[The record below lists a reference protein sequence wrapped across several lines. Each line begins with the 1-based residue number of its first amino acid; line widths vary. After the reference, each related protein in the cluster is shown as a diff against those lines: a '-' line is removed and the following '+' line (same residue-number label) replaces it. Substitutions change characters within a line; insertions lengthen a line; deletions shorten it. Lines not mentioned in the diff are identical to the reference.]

1 MKIGKLPNSLLNK
14 IVLDPINKYSID
26 REEVLVKPSIGEDCS
41 ALTIGDNICL
51 LSTDPI
57 TGAVA
62 DIGKLA
68 VHINSND
75 IAAGGGEPI
84 GIMVTALLPPTIT
97 EEEIQKIITDVY
109 TQAKEVNMCVLG
121 GHTEI
126 TDAVVKP
133 VLSCTVIGKSKR
145 LIASSGA
152 KSGDDLVMTKYAGLE
167 GTSIFASDKIEK
179 LKNISEDTLKEAR
192 DLSNLLSVVKEG
204 KIASQMGA
212 NAMHD
217 VTEGG
222 ILGAC
227 WEVATC
233 SGLGVEVYADKIPV
247 LDCTKQICSE
257 LGVNPLRLI
266 SSGSMVIAIEN
277 GEELVAELAKNGI
290 NATVIGKFTND
301 GLYIVNKGEKQAL
314 EEPDVDELYKV

>member
-1 MKIGKLPNSLLNK
+1 MKIGKLSESALQKVVFEQLHTRR
-14 IVLDPINKYSID
+14 D
-26 REEVLVKPSIGEDCS
+26 EVLVGPGIGEDCA
-41 ALTIGDNICL
+41 ALKLQEGEVFVT
-51 LSTDPI
+51 STDPI
-57 TGAVA
+57 TGTVKE
-62 DIGKLA
+62 IGRLA
-68 VHINSND
+68 VHVTAND
-75 IAAGGGEPI
+75 LASAGAETI
-84 GIMVTALLPPTIT
+84 GLMVTALLPPMI
-97 EEEIQKIITDVY
+97 
-109 TQAKEVNMCVLG
+109 KEAQIKKMMQQINAECEKLNIMVLG

-126 TDAVVKP
+126 TDAVIKP

-152 KSGDDLVMTKYAGLE
+152 KAGDDLVMTKYAGLE

-179 LKNISEDTLKEAR
+179 LKNVSENTLSEAR
-192 DLSNLLSVVKEG
+192 ELSKLLSVVKEG

-277 GEELVAELAKNGI
+277 GEELVVELAKNGI
-290 NATVIGKFTND
+290 NATVIGKFTNE
-301 GLYIVNKGEKQAL
+301 GLYIVNKGEKQVL

>member
-1 MKIGKLPNSLLNK
+1 
-14 IVLDPINKYSID
+14 
-26 REEVLVKPSIGEDCS
+26 
-41 ALTIGDNICL
+41 
-51 LSTDPI
+51 
-57 TGAVA
+57 
-62 DIGKLA
+62 
-68 VHINSND
+68 
-75 IAAGGGEPI
+75 
-84 GIMVTALLPPTIT
+84 
-97 EEEIQKIITDVY
+97 
-109 TQAKEVNMCVLG
+109 
-121 GHTEI
+121 
-126 TDAVVKP
+126 
-133 VLSCTVIGKSKR
+133 
-145 LIASSGA
+145 
-152 KSGDDLVMTKYAGLE
+152 MTKYAGLE

-179 LKNISEDTLKEAR
+179 LKNISENTLKEAR
-192 DLSNLLSVVKEG
+192 ELSNLLSVVKEG

-227 WEVATC
+227 WEVSTC

-301 GLYIVNKGEKQAL
+301 GLYIVNKGEKQVL
-314 EEPDVDELYKV
+314 EEPDVDELYRV

>member
-152 KSGDDLVMTKYAGLE
+152 KSGDDLVM
-167 GTSIFASDKIEK
+167 
-179 LKNISEDTLKEAR
+179 KN
-192 DLSNLLSVVKEG
+192 
-204 KIASQMGA
+204 M
-212 NAMHD
+212 
-217 VTEGG
+217 
-222 ILGAC
+222 
-227 WEVATC
+227 
-233 SGLGVEVYADKIPV
+233 PV
-247 LDCTKQICSE
+247 LREHLFLQVIK
-257 LGVNPLRLI
+257 LR
-266 SSGSMVIAIEN
+266 N
-277 GEELVAELAKNGI
+277 
-290 NATVIGKFTND
+290 
-301 GLYIVNKGEKQAL
+301 
-314 EEPDVDELYKV
+314 

>member
-14 IVLDPINKYSID
+14 IVLEPINKYSID

-41 ALTIGDNICL
+41 ALTIDDNICL

-57 TGAVA
+57 TGSVA

-152 KSGDDLVMTKYAGLE
+152 KAGDDLVMTKYAGLE

-179 LKNISEDTLKEAR
+179 LKNISDDILTEAR
-192 DLSNLLSVVKEG
+192 VLSKLLSVVKEG
-204 KIASQMGA
+204 
-212 NAMHD
+212 
-217 VTEGG
+217 
-222 ILGAC
+222 
-227 WEVATC
+227 
-233 SGLGVEVYADKIPV
+233 
-247 LDCTKQICSE
+247 
-257 LGVNPLRLI
+257 
-266 SSGSMVIAIEN
+266 
-277 GEELVAELAKNGI
+277 
-290 NATVIGKFTND
+290 
-301 GLYIVNKGEKQAL
+301 
-314 EEPDVDELYKV
+314 